1 VPTYLRVRRSGV
13 ESDGI
18 MGFPL
23 VNAGKLRRT
32 PCFIVFQYNKQEQ
45 RVDDICKLP
54 YLFPF
59 SFQEDVGKDDVG
71 KMVGSNKWLC
81 LIY

>member
-1 VPTYLRVRRSGV
+1 
-13 ESDGI
+13 

-23 VNAGKLRRT
+23 VNAGNLRRT
-32 PCFIVFQYNKQEQ
+32 PCFIIFQYNKQEQ

-59 SFQEDVGKDDVG
+59 SFQEDVGKDDG
-71 KMVGSNKWLC
+71 GLYISLC
-81 LIY
+81 YDSAARCAVLFWGDFVA